1 MAKEKKHLFSL
12 GMYYVTTSRSFQ
24 SYVQMELEFTFGPVI
39 GELFV
44 TPLLA

>member
-1 MAKEKKHLFSL
+1 MGLHQGL
-12 GMYYVTTSRSFQ
+12 FQ